1 MKYAIVIERAGNNY
15 SAYAPDLPGCV
26 ATGDSIDETKE
37 RMAEAIAMHLEGMRD
52 DGITPPVPTVVCDYV
67 AVPA

>member
-1 MKYAIVIERAGNNY
+1 MKYAIVIERAGSND
-15 SAYAPDLPGCV
+15 SAYAPGLPGCV
-26 ATGDSIDETKE
+26 ATGASIDEIKE